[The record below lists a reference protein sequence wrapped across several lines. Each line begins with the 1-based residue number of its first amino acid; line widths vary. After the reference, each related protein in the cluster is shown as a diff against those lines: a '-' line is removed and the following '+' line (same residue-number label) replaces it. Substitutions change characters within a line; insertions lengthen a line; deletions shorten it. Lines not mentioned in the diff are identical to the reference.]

1 MIRTIHKLFFI
12 WQLEKEEDWINE
24 MASHGYSLTQAFKL
38 CRYDFEE
45 TEQNKYKYKT
55 LFLKGFYTSD
65 ENTKYLRFLEEM
77 GIEVVCQIGYPGTSC
92 VYTRAR
98 AEGYPDGIGLYSDID
113 SKINYK
119 KVMAFYL
126 LFVVVLTLAVSTMN
140 LFLGFNSEFIS
151 PLNAMTGYLTLGLS
165 VAAAVAMIKEFVQI
179 SKLKKE
185 REIHE

>member
-12 WQLEKEEDWINE
+12 WQLEKEEAWINE
-24 MASHGYSLTQAFKL
+24 MASHGYSLTQAFRI

-55 LFLKGFYTSD
+55 LFLKGLYTSD
-65 ENTKYLRFLEEM
+65 ENTKYFKFLEEM

-92 VYTRAR
+92 VYTRAL
-98 AEGYPDGIGLYSDID
+98 AKDYPDGIDLYSDID

-126 LFVVVLTLAVSTMN
+126 LFIVIYALAASTMN
-140 LFLGFNSEFIS
+140 LFLGFNQEFIS
-151 PLNAMTGYLTLGLS
+151 PLNVVCGFVLLALF
-165 VAAAVAMIKEFVQI
+165 VAGAAAMIKEFVQI
-179 SKLKKE
+179 GKLKKE